1 MPVVFI
7 GLALFFI
14 ARLVAERIVD
24 IDEWRHFTNAER
36 ERRMAGSIRAT
47 FQKTIADFGVSS
59 QFVHDALPLNVT
71 KREPVW

>member
-1 MPVVFI
+1 
-7 GLALFFI
+7 
-14 ARLVAERIVD
+14 
-24 IDEWRHFTNAER
+24 
-36 ERRMAGSIRAT
+36 MAGSIRAT